1 MTPSPHRSPTVP
13 SLTVYLAIAFGV
25 AAGIALGWVI
35 WG

>member
-1 MTPSPHRSPTVP
+1 MPSI
-13 SLTVYLAIAFGV
+13 TVYLAIAFGV